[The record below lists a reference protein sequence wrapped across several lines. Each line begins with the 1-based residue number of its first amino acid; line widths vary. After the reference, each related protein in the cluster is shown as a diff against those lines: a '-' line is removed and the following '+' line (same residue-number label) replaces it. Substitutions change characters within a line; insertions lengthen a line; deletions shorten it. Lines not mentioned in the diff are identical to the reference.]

1 MGIREMI
8 AVGPMRLGASGMQ
21 RLVDLATLGLV
32 AAILARWSAHEI
44 LLQALWVVAG
54 IGAVVYGL
62 RHAIVRI
69 VLITAGAAAYT
80 LTGWLVDEPSASD
93 LADGPEVAEWALM
106 IGVGLL
112 VAYLANRIATSARR
126 YAALYREASE
136 RLLIAH
142 EQERGRL
149 ARDIHDG
156 VGQTLTAVILT
167 LDAARAQ
174 LPDASAEHAPRAARV
189 SIDRAQALAAN
200 ALSEARGVAAQ
211 LRPAR
216 IEEIGLGAALANLA
230 RDAGVAVQVRFDPA
244 ILPAGILD
252 PDREIDLYRIVQE
265 ALSNAARHS
274 GARRIWIDATVT
286 TTELALEVGDN
297 GRGIDP
303 ARKDRGLGL
312 AGMDERATILAA
324 RLELRT
330 HPGEGTVIRLVMRLG
345 PEPAPAVRRTALSG
359 ASAPI

>member
-1 MGIREMI
+1 ML
-8 AVGPMRLGASGMQ
+8 AVGPMQIGASGMQ
-21 RLVDLATLGLV
+21 RFVDVATLGLV
-32 AAILARWSAHEI
+32 AAILARWSDHEI

-54 IGAVVYGL
+54 IGAIVYGL
-62 RHAIVRI
+62 RIAIIRV

-80 LTGWLVDEPSASD
+80 LIGWLVDNPSPRELAEGPD
-93 LADGPEVAEWALM
+93 LPEWALM

-112 VAYLANRIATSARR
+112 VAYLSNRIATSARR

-167 LDAARAQ
+167 LDSARAQ
-174 LPDASAEHAPRAARV
+174 LPADGPAGPAPGAARA

-230 RDAGVAVQVRFDPA
+230 RDAGVAVGLRFDPA
-244 ILPAGILD
+244 VLPAGILD

-274 GARRIWIDATVT
+274 GARHIWIDAAVSP
-286 TTELALEVGDN
+286 TEIMLEVGDD

-303 ARKDRGLGL
+303 ARKGRGLGL
-312 AGMDERATILAA
+312 AGMEERATILAA
-324 RLELRT
+324 RLDLRT
-330 HPGEGTVIRLVMRLG
+330 RQGQGTVVRVVMRYG
-345 PEPAPAVRRTALSG
+345 SDTAAPVRRPALSG

>member
-1 MGIREMI
+1 ML
-8 AVGPMRLGASGMQ
+8 AVGPMHVGASGMQ
-21 RLVDLATLGLV
+21 RLVDVATLGLV
-32 AAILARWSAHEI
+32 AAILARWSDHEI

-62 RHAIVRI
+62 RMAIIRI
-69 VLITAGAAAYT
+69 VLITAAAAAYT
-80 LTGWLVDEPSASD
+80 LTGWLVHSPSARD
-93 LADGPEVAEWALM
+93 LAEAADLPEWALM

-112 VAYLANRIATSARR
+112 VAYLSNRIATSARR

-142 EQERGRL
+142 EQERRRL

-167 LDAARAQ
+167 LDTARAQ
-174 LPDASAEHAPRAARV
+174 LPDDAPAASAPRAARA

-200 ALSEARGVAAQ
+200 ALAEARGVAAQ

-230 RDAGVAVQVRFDPA
+230 RDAGVPVGLRFDPA
-244 ILPAGILD
+244 VLPAGILD
-252 PDREIDLYRIVQE
+252 ADGEIDLYRIVQE

-274 GARRIWIDATVT
+274 GARHIWIDATVSP
-286 TTELALEVGDN
+286 TEISLEVGDD

-303 ARKDRGLGL
+303 ARKGHGLGL
-312 AGMDERATILAA
+312 AGMQERATILAA

-330 HPGEGTVIRLVMRLG
+330 RQGEGTVVKLVMRYG
-345 PEPAPAVRRTALSG
+345 SESVVGVRHRALSG
-359 ASAPI
+359 ASAPV